1 VSGSLMVTRNLSC
14 IWSVICNAMRN
25 ELEIELDSF
34 FSMTPP
40 QVCMLCDCCFDNIE

>member
-1 VSGSLMVTRNLSC
+1 
-14 IWSVICNAMRN
+14 MRN

-40 QVCMLCDCCFDNIE
+40 QVCMLCDCCFDNISVGLMVMIQADGRMKLCVGHVV

>member
-1 VSGSLMVTRNLSC
+1 VSRSLVVTRNLSF
-14 IWSVICNAMRN
+14 ICNAMRN

-40 QVCMLCDCCFDNIE
+40 QVCMLCDCCLDNIE